1 MTAALF
7 KAGQGLQMLKRFLI
21 VEDHPIYAEALQ
33 LIIYGGMADVRVT
46 CAGTLR
52 EAKDAIR
59 QEKKLDLVLLDLC
72 LPDTHGFEGLIEL
85 RRLAPRLR
93 IVIVSAFADQSVVH
107 KSLVC
112 GASGFISKTADKDTL
127 LQALADILAGHVT
140 PPGETP
146 QPDAITKTELPALPS
161 RLRSLTHQ
169 QLRVLQMLCQGMLNK
184 QIAYELDVGE
194 TTVKAHIT
202 EIFRKLSVCCR
213 TQAVAEVSKLN
224 LDAMLALYAGDDGTG
239 LLHCSRP
246 TN

>member
-1 MTAALF
+1 
-7 KAGQGLQMLKRFLI
+7 MLKRFLI
-21 VEDHPIYAEALQ
+21 VEDHPLYADALQ
-33 LIIYGGMADVRVT
+33 VVICNGVANVHTTHVS
-46 CAGTLR
+46 TLR
-52 EAKDAIR
+52 EATEAIGR
-59 QEKKLDLVLLDLC
+59 GERFDLVLLDLL
-72 LPDTHGFEGLIEL
+72 LPDTHGFEGLLEL
-85 RRLAPRLR
+85 HGLSPRLP
-93 IVIVSAFADQSVVH
+93 IVIISAFADHSVVH

-112 GASGFISKTADKDTL
+112 GAAGFIPKSAGRDTL

-140 PPGETP
+140 PPGGSL
-146 QPDAITKTELPALPS
+146 QSDAITKTELPPLPS

-194 TTVKAHIT
+194 TTVKAHVT

>member
-1 MTAALF
+1 
-7 KAGQGLQMLKRFLI
+7 MLRRFLI
-21 VEDHPIYAEALQ
+21 VEDHPLYADALQ
-33 LIIYGGMADVRVT
+33 GVICNGIANVRTTHV
-46 CAGTLR
+46 GTLR
-52 EAKDAIR
+52 EGADAIR
-59 QEKKLDLVLLDLC
+59 RVKRFDLVLLDLC

-85 RRLAPRLR
+85 RGLAPRLP
-93 IVIVSAFADQSVVH
+93 IVVVSAFADQSVVH

-112 GASGFISKTADKDTL
+112 GASGFIPKTADKDTL
-127 LQALADILAGHVT
+127 LQALTDILAGHVT
-140 PPGETP
+140 PPGGGSL

-239 LLHCSRP
+239 MLHCSRP
-246 TN
+246 TS